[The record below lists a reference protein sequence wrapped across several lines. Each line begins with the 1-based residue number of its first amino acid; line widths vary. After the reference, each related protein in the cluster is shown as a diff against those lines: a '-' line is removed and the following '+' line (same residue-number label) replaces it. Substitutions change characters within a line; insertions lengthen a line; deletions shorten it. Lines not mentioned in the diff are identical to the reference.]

1 MKNKGVTWEITQ
13 QPNGDNTIGSFS
25 LTFNPDKYPMVTDKP
40 KKDKSDKTKLILPES
55 RKLGSKTND
64 AIYITLVADGF
75 EDNELK
81 ITCKD
86 FPKK

>member
-1 MKNKGVTWEITQ
+1 MCIRDREITQ
-13 QPNGDNTIGSFS
+13 QPNGDKTIGSFS
-25 LTFNPDKYPMVTDKP
+25 LTFYPDNYPKVTDK
-40 KKDKSDKTKLILPES
+40 LIGKGKYIPQP

-86 FPKK
+86 FPK

>member
-1 MKNKGVTWEITQ
+1 MPENSVTWEITQ
-13 QPNGDNTIGSFS
+13 QPNGDKTIGSFS
-25 LTFNPDKYPMVTDKP
+25 LTFYPDNYPKVTGKLRGKGKYIPQP
-40 KKDKSDKTKLILPES
+40 H
-55 RKLGSKTND
+55 KLGSKD

-86 FPKK
+86 FPK